1 MSRRLRL
8 DIAYDGSDYSGWAKQ
23 PGLRTV
29 QGEVEDV
36 LAMIFR
42 TPCQLT
48 VAGRTDKGVHALGQ
62 VAHVDVPAEA
72 FERLGRTGIERLA
85 NRMNKILTSKSPDGK
100 PAQTVIKGISAVS
113 DDFDARFSATYR
125 RYIYRIAPTA
135 SSWIPTRTD
144 LWRLGAALDLA
155 AMGQAAAGL
164 LGEHDFLSF
173 CKPREGAT
181 TIRTLR
187 NIYIN
192 QVGRIVEIELVA
204 DAFCHSMV
212 RSIVGAL
219 VAVGTGK
226 HGPDW
231 PAVRLA
237 EKCRGSEPQL
247 APAAGLTLEEVGYP
261 DEGEWAVQSLRTRRV
276 RSLD

>member
-42 TPCQLT
+42 IPCQLT

-100 PAQTVIKGISAVS
+100 PAQTVIKGVSAVS

-125 RYIYRIAPTA
+125 RYIYRIAPTV

-164 LGEHDFLSF
+164 LG
-173 CKPREGAT
+173 
-181 TIRTLR
+181 
-187 NIYIN
+187 
-192 QVGRIVEIELVA
+192 
-204 DAFCHSMV
+204 
-212 RSIVGAL
+212 
-219 VAVGTGK
+219 
-226 HGPDW
+226 
-231 PAVRLA
+231 
-237 EKCRGSEPQL
+237 
-247 APAAGLTLEEVGYP
+247 
-261 DEGEWAVQSLRTRRV
+261 
-276 RSLD
+276 